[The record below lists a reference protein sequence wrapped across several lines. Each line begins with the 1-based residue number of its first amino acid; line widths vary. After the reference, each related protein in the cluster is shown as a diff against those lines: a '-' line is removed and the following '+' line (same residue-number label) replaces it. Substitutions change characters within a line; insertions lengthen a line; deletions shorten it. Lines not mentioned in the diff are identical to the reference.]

1 MTWTTIRWVWRL
13 EAPLYIGMPPAGSLN
28 RCRPYVPARA
38 VHGALAAEFARAK
51 VDDASPCQPDYGKLG
66 YELGNQCRFT
76 YLYPAER
83 VGDDYQPWL
92 PCFKKDTGLQWECA
106 ASQDVLPDRLFR
118 RRLLDARPGVS
129 IAPDSDSA
137 ADGQLWETEC
147 LSQWWHDPD
156 GRQETPE
163 PVFLLGYVFLKDG
176 AFQRCLRECE
186 VLFLGG
192 DARYGFGKVRQAS
205 WTPLTDGHSV
215 FDASVTYCEN
225 GPVLR
230 TKRILGHESVCLQAT
245 NGKRR
250 GMQEIVGGWNISEV
264 FQDGLSWAPG
274 SKTEGDAR
282 WVIDR
287 FGYWKHHD
295 APLEPV
301 A

>member
-51 VDDASPCQPDYGKLG
+51 VDDASRLPDYGKLG

-76 YLYPAER
+76 YLYPAKQIED
-83 VGDDYQPWL
+83 DDYSPWL
-92 PCFKKDTGLQWECA
+92 PCFKKDTVLQWECVA
-106 ASQDVLPDRLFR
+106 TREALSNRVFR
-118 RRLLDARPGVS
+118 RCLLDARPGVS

-147 LSQWWHDPD
+147 LSQWWRDPD

-176 AFQRCLRECE
+176 AFQRCLRECT

-192 DARYGFGKVRQAS
+192 DSRYGLGKVRQAS
-205 WTPLTDGHSV
+205 WTPLTNDQSV
-215 FDASVTYCEN
+215 FGASVTYSEN

-230 TKRILGHESVCLQAT
+230 TRRILGHEKVCPQAT

-250 GMQEIVGGWNISEV
+250 GKQEIVGGWNIDGALE
-264 FQDGLSWAPG
+264 DGLSWAPG
-274 SKTEGDAR
+274 SCSTDVAR
-282 WVIDR
+282 WSIDR
-287 FGYWKHHD
+287 FGYWEHHD
-295 APLEPV
+295 ATLDPM